1 MIIRWTAGTKD
12 TPDYGLCEVG
22 RELEVNEDQGT
33 ELISRGLAKEI
44 TTTISTTEDKE
55 S

>member
-22 RELEVNEDQGT
+22 REIEVNEDQGT

-44 TTTISTTEDKE
+44 TTTISNTEDKE

>member
-12 TPDYGLCEVG
+12 TPDYGFCEVG
-22 RELEVNEDQGT
+22 RELDVTEDQGA
-33 ELISRGLAKEI
+33 ELIARGLAKEI
-44 TTTISTTEDKE
+44 TTTISTTEDNE